1 MKIFF
6 HIFFIVQFYVF
17 SNYIEASYESNNNL
31 RKSYNSYGQ
40 VGLIHLPSAEI
51 KDEQS
56 IYFTYNVSDYD
67 KMGSLTVSPFNW
79 LEASYFYYRPK
90 DLYWGGPGSNL
101 GKYLDKGFN
110 VKFSYKP
117 KSYLLPTIA
126 IGLDDFAGTGQF
138 TREYI
143 VTTYDFEH
151 IKLTSGFG
159 YGKYLGGES
168 RHRNPLSFFH
178 ETFDSRGGRSSNYD
192 RGGNPSF
199 DLWFRGPVAYFAGIE
214 FFIPKTKGLSLKI
227 ESDPFNYMSLSCCG
241 DAPSPYS
248 VDLRKKDSNFNL
260 GLSYPIKRYG
270 HIDVSF
276 VKGNTFNMSFSF
288 GLSFNKNLKKKNSF
302 NPVIENIN
310 HNQTKKN
317 EFYYDLLHNLN
328 SNNLYLQT
336 ATLDRKNLEMK
347 IDSVDHINP
356 IQYSSRSAYIAKKTA
371 DMNDI
376 NLDYIDIGHITR
388 GIEINNIS
396 YKASDIAFDKKR
408 IVLVKRNTDTEAQS
422 SGSLTTDEFR
432 PLLKFPIIT
441 YKFSPDIRTHI
452 GSPAQFIYWGYGL
465 KLVADMQLSRHL
477 VLSGAFGK
485 SINDNFDEK
494 IAFADSIQP
503 GLPRTEVVSYLQGTD
518 EYITLL
524 QLDHIWS
531 PYSDIYARSS
541 FGMFETMFGGI
552 STEVLYKPYSS
563 NFAFSYEFNVLK
575 KRSYKQDLDFLK
587 GSKAYKVKT
596 KHLNVA
602 YYEPSTNILLK
613 WSYGHYLAKD
623 KGYTLDMSR
632 RMPSGWTAGFFY
644 SKTNLSAE
652 QFGEGSFDKGFYFS
666 VPFDIFSRSYSKGH
680 SGFKLR
686 TMTRDGGQRI
696 EITNKLID
704 SFYGSTKTEISENWN
719 GFLR

>member
-1 MKIFF
+1 VKLIFQLL
-6 HIFFIVQFYVF
+6 FIVQLSILPNSIKADDV
-17 SNYIEASYESNNNL
+17 NLDNL

-56 IYFTYNVSDYD
+56 IYFTYNISDYD
-67 KMGSLTVSPFNW
+67 KMGSLTATPFNW
-79 LEASYFYYRPK
+79 LEVSYFYYRPK
-90 DLYWGGPGSNL
+90 DLYWGGQGLNL

-151 IKLTSGFG
+151 IKFTSGFG

-168 RHRNPLSFFH
+168 SHKNPLSYFNKK
-178 ETFDSRGGRSSNYD
+178 FDSRGGRSSNYD

-199 DLWFRGPVAYFAGIE
+199 DLWFRGDVAYFAGIE
-214 FFIPKTKGLSLKI
+214 LFIPKTKGLSIKI

-241 DAPSPYS
+241 DAPSANS
-248 VDLRKKDSNFNL
+248 QDLRKKDSEFNI

-270 HIDVSF
+270 HIDVSY

-288 GLSFNKNLKKKNSF
+288 GLSFNKNLKKKKSF
-302 NPVIENIN
+302 KPVIENIN
-310 HNQTKKN
+310 HKQPKKN

-328 SNNLYLQT
+328 SNSLYLQT
-336 ATLDRKNLEMK
+336 ATLNKKNLAIK
-347 IDSVDHINP
+347 VDSVDHINP
-356 IQYSSRSAYIAKKTA
+356 IQYSSRAAYIAKKVA
-371 DMNDI
+371 DI
-376 NLDYIDIGHITR
+376 NNIDLDYIDVGHITR

-396 YKASDIAFDKKR
+396 YRASDIAIDKKR
-408 IVLVKRNTDTEAQS
+408 IVLIKRNTDTEAKS
-422 SGSLTTDEFR
+422 TGSLIEDEFK

-441 YKFSPDIRTHI
+441 YKVSPDIRTHI
-452 GSPAQFIYWGYGL
+452 GSPAQFLYWGYGL
-465 KLVADMQLSRHL
+465 KFVADVQLNRHL

-485 SINDNFDEK
+485 SIKDNFDEK
-494 IAFADSIQP
+494 IAFADSSQI
-503 GLPRTEVVSYLQGTD
+503 GLPRTEVVSYLQATD
-518 EYITLL
+518 EYISLL
-524 QLDHIWS
+524 QLDNIWS
-531 PYSDIYARSS
+531 PYKNIYARTS
-541 FGMFETMFGGI
+541 FGMFETMYGGI
-552 STEVLYKPYSS
+552 ATEVLYKPYSS
-563 NFAFSYEFNVLK
+563 NLAFSYEFNVLK
-575 KRSYKQDLDFLK
+575 KRSYQQNLNFLK
-587 GSKAYKVKT
+587 GSKAYKVNT
-596 KHLNVA
+596 KHLNIA
-602 YYEPSTNILLK
+602 YYEPNSNILLK

-644 SKTNLSAE
+644 SKTNLSAAE
-652 QFGEGSFDKGFYFS
+652 FGEGSFDKGFYFS
-666 VPFDIFSRSYSKGH
+666 IPFDILSDSYSKSH

-704 SFYGSTKTEISENWN
+704 SFYGSTKAEINESWN